1 MWLEAVSFI
10 VLLIFAG
17 TITGVTA
24 STNQSTG
31 RRPVIIEGKKV
42 LPLRIITR
50 PFSHIYAEPDDQP
63 DILQENVPTF
73 SIFFVYSTPKEIP
86 GWYEVGTDNRG
97 NVKGWMK
104 EEDVIEWKQA
114 MTMSFTP
121 SAGRRQTLFFDH
133 KEILEELAEDEM
145 RAEEVQSIRNTI
157 DRYLKD
163 PQENSLPETF
173 SVAAM
178 EPAQFVDKNKRP
190 YLMPVISF
198 EDIEDFDREANILEI
213 ASAVK
218 GTRKDPKNIG
228 SLWEERQAPD
238 DYSFSAIPVS
248 NTINRWKADVVFV
261 IDATAS
267 MQPYIDGTKVVVKET
282 AKAIAESAIEG
293 EISFGLVAYRDS
305 IKEIPEIE
313 YTSKIFCNFEEGT
326 DLDTF
331 LKNVEPVVAA
341 DVGSVQ
347 FDEDVWAGIKTAIS
361 DPKMKPRDGASLFV
375 ILIGDAAAHDFPH
388 SFATTKMTASE
399 LRQQADLRTNAEGA
413 ARSATIAGLHLIT
426 EEAKRDNNHVKA
438 SRQFMQLV
446 NKDPYSGRALY
457 FPVKDGDPDS
467 FKEQAG
473 ILVNQFVEALRK
485 SKHEK
490 ALASG
495 AQAEIT
501 ASTAQPAPAQVR
513 KSASGS
519 EGIEQAMQGAI
530 LAAQLEWLGSKH
542 TEEGTVNPPR
552 DIRAWVVDAD
562 LENTNHKRHG
572 SPTAHHQEQ
581 SRRFEENHG
590 LHPQGCDQYR
600 SKRAPASFRSFKA
613 LWLLRREIRTWPD
626 GTSPSAGRDC
636 CRSLSKDFRI
646 RAKLLDL
653 TDQMWVEMGPTERDA
668 IMNEVE
674 SKLALYESFYND
686 SSMWVRL
693 HESDEPG
700 DYVMFIPMLK
710 PCLERNEA

>member
-218 GTRKDPKNIG
+218 GTRKDPKDIG

-562 LENTNHKRHG
+562 LENTNQNAMEVRLLITKNNLDALKKTMDSILKAAINIEVSG
-572 SPTAHHQEQ
+572 AGFFQELQGVMAATA
-581 SRRFEENHG
+581 RN
-590 LHPQGCDQYR
+590 
-600 SKRAPASFRSFKA
+600 
-613 LWLLRREIRTWPD
+613 PD
-626 GTSPSAGRDC
+626 LAGRNLPLG
-636 CRSLSKDFRI
+636 RTGLLPEFIEGLPYTS
-646 RAKLLDL
+646 KLLDL

-674 SKLALYESFYND
+674 SKLALYESLYND

-700 DYVMFIPMLK
+700 DYVMFIPMLSL
-710 PCLERNEA
+710 P